1 MIKKELELESNAK
14 DIFYKKVLI
23 QYQEYLEMKKAYEK
37 LTGTPF
43 ELPPDSAAIE
53 IDPEYNNG
61 WTWRDKILFLLK
73 TKGDLTANEII
84 EIAAKWEGR
93 TKGDIKNSVQ
103 SNLYVL
109 VQQNKV
115 IKKGDYNSKY
125 KINDVKPEKNKKP

>member
-37 LTGTPF
+37 LIGTPF

-61 WTWRDKILFLLK
+61 WTWRDKILFLL
-73 TKGDLTANEII
+73 TKKGELTANEII

-93 TKGDIKNSVQ
+93 TKGDVKNSIQ

-109 VQQNKV
+109 VQHNKV

-125 KINDVKPEKNKKP
+125 KLNDVKPEKNKKP